1 VVALVM
7 MVVVHLLINFIYRRL
22 HKEPIAPKEQS
33 LA

>member
-1 VVALVM
+1 ML
-7 MVVVHLLINFIYRRL
+7 VVVHLLINFVYSRL